1 MADDYPDV
9 IGISAS
15 KSDTAYLYGPST
27 GSNAFVAMST
37 QAYMQGSGYLNVATS
52 FTSVLAISA
61 SGNDTAYLYGPSTG
75 SNTFNGTSTQSYM
88 TGNGYTNVA
97 TGFKTVIASRRRAAT
112 RPR

>member
-1 MADDYPDV
+1 MAYSTQAYMQGSGYTNVAEAYHDV

-27 GSNAFVAMST
+27 GSNSFVAMST

-61 SGNDTAYLYGPSTG
+61 SGT
-75 SNTFNGTSTQSYM
+75 
-88 TGNGYTNVA
+88 
-97 TGFKTVIASRRRAAT
+97 T
-112 RPR
+112 RPTSWPLDRQQHVQRHLDAILHGPATDS